1 MSTFSVD
8 PAALKNTAAKLSEA
22 SSEYERI
29 YKQLIQT
36 ATSMGQA
43 YDSEDNRRFVT
54 SIEGCCTAL
63 QAMANKLQ
71 LASETLSKA
80 STNYTETEE
89 HNTQQAGR
97 LGGGQ

>member
-1 MSTFSVD
+1 MATFSVD
-8 PAALKNTAAKLSEA
+8 TSALKSIAGKLATA

-36 ATSMGQA
+36 ASSLGAA
-43 YDSEDNRRFVT
+43 YDSADNKKFVA

-71 LASETLSKA
+71 LASEELTQA
-80 STNYTETEE
+80 SANYTSTEE
-89 HNTQQAGR
+89 YNTQQASR
-97 LGGGQ
+97 LGGH